1 MQDSTLLASPLILN
15 HPNSKQE
22 AMIRGDYGEMEL
34 WDNLTAAQAEVKKF
48 NHRYP
53 NLFFW
58 VKEPNVK

>member
-1 MQDSTLLASPLILN
+1 
-15 HPNSKQE
+15 
-22 AMIRGDYGEMEL
+22 MIRGDYGEMEL